1 MTLRDIMFLAGSIP
15 HHDWLRLFDS
25 WVRFANATSEKELA
39 EAELKELIAELGVG
53 Q

>member
-1 MTLRDIMFLAGSIP
+1 MTLRDILFLAGSVP
-15 HHDWLRLFDS
+15 NDDWLKLLDR

-39 EAELKELIAELGVG
+39 EAELKEVIEELGVG